1 MARPKKK
8 LSEQAIAA
16 KIEEYRKADEAAQ
29 ARYNETK
36 RQCNIKR
43 LAVRQL
49 YEQQIAA
56 LKKEMADASHAYHK
70 IHTQYAAIM
79 RYYKD

>member
-29 ARYNETK
+29 ARYTETK

-43 LAVRQL
+43 MAVRQL

-56 LKKEMADASHAYHK
+56 LKKEMADASRQYSK
-70 IHTQYAAIM
+70 IHGQYTAIV
-79 RYYKD
+79 RYYKV

>member
-1 MARPKKK
+1 MARPKTK

-43 LAVRQL
+43 LAVRRL
-49 YEQQIAA
+49 YERQIAA
-56 LKKEMADASHAYHK
+56 LKKEMADASHAYKK
-70 IHTQYAAIM
+70 IHTQYTAAV
-79 RYYKD
+79 RYYKV